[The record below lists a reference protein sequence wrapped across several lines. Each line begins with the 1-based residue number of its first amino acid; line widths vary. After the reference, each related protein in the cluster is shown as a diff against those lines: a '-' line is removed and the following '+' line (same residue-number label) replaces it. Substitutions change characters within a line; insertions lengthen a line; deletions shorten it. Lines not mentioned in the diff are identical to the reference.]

1 MYRLTQ
7 TTQRENVKSF
17 QALEKQGS
25 LEVVGCQG
33 VMAGEKEAIVKTANW
48 VPELPLFA
56 HHVQVVHLMP
66 IPLWIWRLNL
76 HDGLFLQNSTVW
88 STKVFS

>member
-48 VPELPLFA
+48 VPELPLFSA
-56 HHVQVVHLMP
+56 HMGSTHLSQKHGWTSFMRLQV
-66 IPLWIWRLNL
+66 WGTENA
-76 HDGLFLQNSTVW
+76 
-88 STKVFS
+88 